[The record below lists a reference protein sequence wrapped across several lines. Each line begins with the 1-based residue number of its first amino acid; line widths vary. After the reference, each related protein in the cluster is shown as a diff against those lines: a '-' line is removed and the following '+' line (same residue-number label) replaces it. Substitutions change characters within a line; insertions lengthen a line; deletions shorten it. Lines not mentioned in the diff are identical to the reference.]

1 MYEKGIAEKL
11 YLQLDKP
18 YYSAGEN
25 IWFKGYLVNAVTLAP
40 MRQSRYIYVELID
53 RNNTVQQRIKIRA
66 DEHGF
71 HNCLKLPHETPR
83 GQYTL
88 RAYTQWMRNSGEAFF
103 YNRILTIGNTRDT
116 STRYRFEIYQTTKN
130 LMEDYWARG
139 VGLGSDVMKKVF
151 QTYPTIFDGSYPIHT
166 HNNYL
171 QMWGETGILGLLA
184 FLALLL
190 WQLKSGVKAF
200 CAAADVRLR
209 RLLAAAIGGFCG
221 ILVIGLAEYTWF
233 YPRNMFTWW
242 FLFGVIAA
250 CVKLAH
256 LQKDK
261 RTA

>member
-71 HNCLKLPHETPR
+71 HNCLKLPPETPR

-103 YNRILTIGNTRDT
+103 YNRILTIGNPIDNAVSATI
-116 STRYRFEIYQTTKN
+116 RYTTEENGQCTAEIVFTDS
-130 LMEDYWARG
+130 E
-139 VGLGSDVMKKVF
+139 KK
-151 QTYPTIFDGSYPIHT
+151 PI
-166 HNNYL
+166 
-171 QMWGETGILGLLA
+171 
-184 FLALLL
+184 
-190 WQLKSGVKAF
+190 
-200 CAAADVRLR
+200 ADQ
-209 RLLAAAIGGFCG
+209 
-221 ILVIGLAEYTWF
+221 
-233 YPRNMFTWW
+233 
-242 FLFGVIAA
+242 
-250 CVKLAH
+250 KL
-256 LQKDK
+256 
-261 RTA
+261 T